1 MEGKRCLSQL
11 GIASGALNAVRQTGG
26 AVGVAVIGA
35 LMAADIVRGVRIALL
50 IAGLVLLVTAIAT
63 FMGVQVQKGRDKS
76 VRVLS

>member
-1 MEGKRCLSQL
+1 MPVSTGYSVWRSQRCAANRRCRWRSRNRC
-11 GIASGALNAVRQTGG
+11 ADGG
-26 AVGVAVIGA
+26 GHSA
-35 LMAADIVRGVRIALL
+35 GVRIALL

>member
-1 MEGKRCLSQL
+1 
-11 GIASGALNAVRQTGG
+11 
-26 AVGVAVIGA
+26 
-35 LMAADIVRGVRIALL
+35 MAADIVRGVRIALL